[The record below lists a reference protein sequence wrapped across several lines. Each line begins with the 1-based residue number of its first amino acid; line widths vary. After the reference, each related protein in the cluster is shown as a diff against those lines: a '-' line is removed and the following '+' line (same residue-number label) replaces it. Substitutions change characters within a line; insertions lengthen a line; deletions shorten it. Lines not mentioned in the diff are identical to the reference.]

1 MAEGEEAGA
10 VARWGLVAVIGLGAV
25 PGLLSPYALVLAS
38 HALVL
43 GIACTG
49 VNLLL
54 GYGGLLSLGHAAYF
68 GLGAYTGGFL
78 RLFAG
83 WGSLEGYL
91 FSGVLASTLLAAFV
105 GALCVRATRIY
116 FTVLTLAFAQTVHSL
131 FIAGIVFR
139 LAGDVGTGLFFV
151 GEGGLYLPR
160 LTLAGLDV
168 APERFPTVLYYLI
181 AACFLGSTMLMW
193 RIVSSP
199 FGKVLQAI
207 RDNETRAWCI
217 GIRVRLHRWT
227 AFVISGGFAGLAGGL
242 AGELDRQV
250 TPEQLHWLFSTQLI
264 LTIVLGGTRQF
275 WGPVVGAF
283 AFGILEDL
291 SLRGIEYRGI
301 VLGVL
306 LITIVFAF
314 PGGVVGSAARVL
326 AKFSRAARA

>member
-1 MAEGEEAGA
+1 MGGRGA
-10 VARWGLVAVIGLGAV
+10 TARWGLVAVIGLGAM
-25 PGLLSPYALVLAS
+25 PGLLSPYALIVVS

-83 WGSLEGYL
+83 LGSLEGYL
-91 FSGVLASTLLAAFV
+91 LSGVAASTLLAALV

-116 FTVLTLAFAQTVHSL
+116 FTILTLAFAQTVHSL

-139 LAGDVGTGLFFV
+139 LAGDVGKGLFFV

-160 LTLAGLDV
+160 LTLAGLEV
-168 APERFPTVLYYLI
+168 APERFHTILYYLI
-181 AACFLGSTMLMW
+181 AACFLGSTTLMW
-193 RIVSSP
+193 RIVGSP
-199 FGKVLQAI
+199 FGKALQAI

-217 GIRVRLHRWT
+217 GIRVRLYRWT

-250 TPEQLHWLFSTQLI
+250 TPEQLHWLLSAQLVI
-264 LTIVLGGTRQF
+264 AIVLGGSRHF
-275 WGPVVGAF
+275 LGPAIGAL
-283 AFGILEDL
+283 AVTLLHEVALRASL
-291 SLRGIEYRGI
+291 SHGL
-301 VLGVL
+301 VLGGL
-306 LITIVFAF
+306 LIAAVFAF
-314 PGGVVGSAARVL
+314 PGGVAAGITGIVGKLKVL
-326 AKFSRAARA
+326 RAPGRS